1 MRLTLELAN
10 KLSSSSRRSF
20 TVWGKQIPSAVVA
33 GTVLFVVLV
42 ALAVLPFRTW
52 MNQRQEAERLESELE
67 LVQSQNE
74 LLEEQSE
81 LLETPAEVERRA
93 REDYGYV
100 YPGEEQY
107 VVQPA
112 EEVEE

>member
-1 MRLTLELAN
+1 M
-10 KLSSSSRRSF
+10 
-20 TVWGKQIPSAVVA
+20 WGFQIPSAVVA
-33 GTVLFVVLV
+33 GLALVVVLV

-52 MNQRQEAERLESELE
+52 MNQRQEAERLEAELE
-67 LVQSQNE
+67 LVESQNE
-74 LLEEQSE
+74 LLEEQNE

-107 VVQPA
+107 IVQPA
-112 EEVEE
+112 DEVAATTSGR

>member
-1 MRLTLELAN
+1 MALA
-10 KLSSSSRRSF
+10 
-20 TVWGKQIPSAVVA
+20 
-33 GTVLFVVLV
+33 VLLV

-52 MNQRQEAERLESELE
+52 MNQRHEAEQLEAELE
-67 LVQSQNE
+67 LVESQNE
-74 LLEEQSE
+74 LLEKQND

-107 VVQPA
+107 IVQPA
-112 EEVEE
+112 EE